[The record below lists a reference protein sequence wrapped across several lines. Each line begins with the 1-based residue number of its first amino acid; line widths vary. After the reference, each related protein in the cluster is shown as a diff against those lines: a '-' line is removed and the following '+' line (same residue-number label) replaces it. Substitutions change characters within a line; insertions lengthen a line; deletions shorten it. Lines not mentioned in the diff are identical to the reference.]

1 MAVWRCMVYAYSC
14 CMAVW
19 HTHGAGPCVLVVWG
33 PYNKKAV
40 VWLYIGCMAGQAV
53 WGCMGP
59 IQQENGVSWGRPVT
73 KKYSFESSMALL
85 WHTMHQLHNM
95 THIHLQA
102 SRLNSH
108 TFLIRTEKSLYGCM
122 VAVWVFA
129 LYGPIQPL
137 YGAYNSRRT

>member
-1 MAVWRCMVYAYSC
+1 M
-14 CMAVW
+14 
-19 HTHGAGPCVLVVWG
+19 AGP
-33 PYNKKAV
+33 
-40 VWLYIGCMAGQAV
+40 AV

-59 IQQENGVSWGRPVT
+59 MQQENGVSWGQSVT
-73 KKYSFESSMALL
+73 KTYYFESSMALL
-85 WHTMHQLHNM
+85 CHTMHQLHHM

-137 YGAYNSRRT
+137 YGRCASATLQSLPACI